1 MTIIRK
7 QSLLIGAILCYV
19 LACTVISLKPNHSP
33 ETESV
38 ELIAP
43 EASFFQEGNV
53 QSRADYERE
62 MLVDPKTGEV
72 PKDIRSKELKFL
84 NQLKFE
90 NEKLRLQKSLA
101 GSDNFNA
108 LSVLNQWTSI
118 GPQNIGGRTRAL
130 ALDVRNENTILAG
143 GVSGGVWRSTNGG
156 QSWSKTTS
164 PNQIQSVT
172 AITQDVRSGQED
184 VWYYGTGEL
193 VGNSGRAP
201 GAPFRGDGI
210 FKSVDGG
217 LSWQVLTSTQ
227 SLTPAGFVSPFQYVW
242 DITTDPNSPEDVI
255 LAAVWGG
262 IVRSADGGNT
272 WTTVLGDNFLNQP
285 SSTDLNELQA
295 IFYTDIHRAGNGVFY
310 ATLSNV
316 TNSSGNL
323 SSKGGVYRSNDG
335 ASWSVIANWNSSPVQ
350 RTEIASSASD
360 PNIVYFLSD
369 RANRGYSLYR
379 YNASTDAFTDLG
391 DNLPD
396 GGDDIEEL
404 ESQES
409 YNLVVGVHPENPN
422 VVYVG
427 GTNLYRST
435 DGFTSS
441 ENTQWIGGY
450 ALDEDGDVVVYENHH
465 PDQHNLVFLPSD
477 PNKMISANDGGLFL
491 TENNLADEVEYIS
504 LNNGYVTT
512 QFYTGAISRNQA
524 EDLVIGGTQ
533 DNGSILTFNTATDN
547 GPNGVTVIGGDG
559 GFSATTDFGIY
570 YYMSFQ
576 NSRIFRLALNERAQL
591 TSFARVDPIGGGSDP
606 SQSYLFINPYIL
618 DPNYANRMYLAGGDH
633 IWRNQNLSQI
643 PSGSQQPTSVNWD
656 KLEETEIADGTISAL
671 QVSTNPRNIL
681 YFGTSNGQLYKVE
694 NAHSELYEVT
704 EITSSSFSSEGYIR
718 SIAVD
723 PTDANHILVA
733 FSNYNIHSIYRS
745 VDGGESFHMAAGN
758 LEGDPTGAGTGP
770 SVRWVSIV
778 PKTSGRY
785 EYYAGTSIGLFS
797 TTSIEEGVE
806 PVWVQES
813 PEGIGN
819 TIVNM
824 IDYRQV
830 DGKIAVATHGG
841 GLYTSQ
847 IASVVQNDNL
857 VEVDKLEVQTV
868 YPNPFSEKVLIKIN
882 SPDTR
887 FVIMRIY
894 DTNGNEVKRITS
906 SLAFQG
912 ENDFFWNGTNN
923 QEQPVSSGLY
933 IIRIT
938 HEGGEESKRVIL
950 QRN

>member
-62 MLVDPKTGEV
+62 MLVDPKTGQL
-72 PKDIRSKELKFL
+72 PNNIRQEELKFAKAL
-84 NQLKFE
+84 TIE
-90 NEKLRLQKSLA
+90 NERLRVRM
-101 GSDNFNA
+101 NR
-108 LSVLNQWTSI
+108 LSVKGGQRGTSMNLWTSI
-118 GPQNIGGRTRAL
+118 GPQNYGGRTRAL
-130 ALDVRNENTILAG
+130 ALDIQDENTILAG

-156 QSWSKTTS
+156 QSWLKTTS
-164 PNQIQSVT
+164 PDQIQSVT
-172 AITQDVRSGQED
+172 AITQDVRLGQED

-217 LSWQVLTSTQ
+217 LSWQPIVSTQ
-227 SLTPAGFVSPFQYVW
+227 SVKPDSFVSPFQYVW
-242 DITTDPNSPEDVI
+242 DITTDPASEQNVI
-255 LAAVWGG
+255 LAAVFGG
-262 IVRSADGGNT
+262 IVRSEDGGET
-272 WTTVLGDNFLNQP
+272 WSTVLGDDLL
-285 SSTDLNELQA
+285 SGVEDLNDIPA
-295 IFYTDIHRAGNGVFY
+295 IFYTDIHRAADGVFY
-310 ATLSNV
+310 ASLSNV
-316 TNSSGNL
+316 TNFSGQQ
-323 SSKGGVYRSNDG
+323 SRMGGVYSSIDG
-335 ASWSVIANWNSSPVQ
+335 IVWSQIMKWDALPVQ
-350 RTEIASSASD
+350 RTEISASPSN
-360 PNIVYFLSD
+360 PNIVYFLAD
-369 RANRGYSLYR
+369 LTIRGYGLWKYDRRNGSIV
-379 YNASTDAFTDLG
+379 DLSS
-391 DNLPD
+391 NLPD
-396 GGDDIEEL
+396 GNTDLEEL

-409 YNLVVGVHPENPN
+409 YNFVVKVHPDDPN
-422 VVYVG
+422 VVFVG

-435 DGFTSS
+435 DGFKTK
-441 ENTQWIGGY
+441 ENVRLIGGY
-450 ALDEDGDVVVYENHH
+450 KEDDSSGSGVYPGHH
-465 PDQHNLVFLPSD
+465 PDQHDLAFLPSD
-477 PNKMISANDGGLFL
+477 SDIMISANDGGLFKSDDNMA
-491 TENNLADEVEYIS
+491 EEVVYTS
-504 LNNGYVTT
+504 LNRGYLTT
-512 QFYTGAISRNQA
+512 QFYTVAISKFQP
-524 EDLVIGGTQ
+524 DDYVTGGTQ
-533 DNGSILTFNTATDN
+533 DNGSILTENILARSQ
-547 GPNGVTVIGGDG
+547 PNGTRVIGGDG
-559 GFSATTDFGIY
+559 GFTASTPFGVY

-576 NSRIFRLALNERAQL
+576 NSNIYRLTLNAESQL

-656 KLEETEIADGTISAL
+656 KLEETEIAEGTISAL

-704 EITSSSFSSEGYIR
+704 DITSSSFSSEGYIR

-778 PKTSGRY
+778 PKTSGEY

-813 PEGIGN
+813 PESIGN